1 MLKEPTLVDEVKKLR
16 AENEKLRSIKY
27 MAEIDA
33 LKHRL
38 GEDTGERLYAEEMRS
53 KRARPNGKIA
63 IYAIV
68 HKATSRP
75 VYVGKT
81 SNMERRFRQH
91 ASYKS
96 QCRLLRDMFLKEGKA
111 SFEIRALMY
120 CSESDADKN
129 ESMMIAKM
137 NTIHPNGLNLRCGSM
152 AGVEEVDN
160 VLTQGN
166 VCTTLV
172 EFDDI
177 SEECEATA
185 DAWSSIGEMLQDV
198 GEDVDD
204 VCKKWLKRVHPDVS
218 SNTFTAAEVAAIVNN
233 IRDAGKNKLA

>member
-1 MLKEPTLVDEVKKLR
+1 MI
-16 AENEKLRSIKY
+16 AEMKSKY
-27 MAEIDA
+27 IAEIDA
-33 LKHRL
+33 LKRRL
-38 GEDTGERLYAEEMRS
+38 GEETGERPYAEEMRS
-53 KRARPNGKIA
+53 KRARSKEKIA

-81 SNMERRFRQH
+81 SNMERRFREH

-96 QCRLLRDMFLKEGKA
+96 QCRLLRDTFLKEGKA

-198 GEDVDD
+198 GGQV
-204 VCKKWLKRVHPDVS
+204 VHLLFFAKSSTLKKMEFSIVSVSPDS
-218 SNTFTAAEVAAIVNN
+218 C
-233 IRDAGKNKLA
+233 IRDARHKTIGCDSFQKYADKVRE